1 MQVEQGTPFERH
13 EQTQI
18 DNGVMFSA
26 MAASMVLV
34 KSLSECDAQITWY
47 RKLLLDGDEGLE
59 ERAIERE
66 ATVEAMKELRA
77 VKNSITEIANTLE
90 EKFNISA

>member
-34 KSLSECDAQITWY
+34 KSISECDAQITWY

-59 ERAIERE
+59 EREIERE
-66 ATVEAMKELRA
+66 ATVVAMKELRA
-77 VKNSITEIANTLE
+77 VKNSITAIANTLE
-90 EKFNISA
+90 EKFNIST

>member
-18 DNGVMFSA
+18 NNGVMFSV
-26 MAASMVLV
+26 MAA
-34 KSLSECDAQITWY
+34 CDAQITWY
-47 RKLLLDGDEGLE
+47 RKLLLEGEEGLE
-59 ERAIERE
+59 EREIERE
-66 ATVEAMKELRA
+66 ATVSAMKELRA
-77 VKNSITEIANTLE
+77 AKNSITAIANTLE